1 PSISHS
7 PGISYPGKIVIT
19 AIEQLTIV
27 IVLPDKWI
35 VAPSGT
41 TKSAIRAR
49 MPFSFVRANVTG
61 IVAAL
66 DIVPNAVK
74 YAGSM
79 FFSILNGFCFNSEP
93 AIVYLTVSHTQ

>member
-1 PSISHS
+1 DEGGIRDRNVTGVHTCALPIC

-27 IVLPDKWI
+27 IVLPDKWM

-66 DIVPNAVK
+66 DIVR
-74 YAGSM
+74 
-79 FFSILNGFCFNSEP
+79 SEERR
-93 AIVYLTVSHTQ
+93 ARSERLRVQGVSV